1 MQNTRDVFK
10 RASSVVLMLGVV
22 YLSAG
27 CMTLPPLPSMA
38 VAPPTLKGCELG
50 PSNELL
56 ADLSLGKS
64 YLAKGVSASLQPK
77 LQGQVSDLEQ
87 RLAKM
92 EEVRKKSNYHVL
104 VKKIG
109 ELNQQIAELGGEGLA
124 IEQAERDRQGMR
136 NLEAKQYNA
145 MSGPDVISSKDSRGS
160 YQETN
165 TYKGQVRESVVAQ
178 QRLDNARS
186 QIASSMAEEDRMKI
200 QRIERSKVQLL
211 IENPNF
217 IQGKAFISAESDAI
231 ATQYWPALK
240 TTLAELAQNSNK

>member
-1 MQNTRDVFK
+1 MQKIDFFNRVSSLTLM
-10 RASSVVLMLGVV
+10 ASVVC
-22 YLSAG
+22 LSVG
-27 CMTLPPLPSMA
+27 CMTMPPLPSMA

-64 YLAKGVSASLQPK
+64 YLAKGASASLQPK

-87 RLAKM
+87 RLANM
-92 EEVRKKSNYHVL
+92 EEVRKKSNYLVL

-109 ELNQQIAELGGEGLA
+109 ELNQQIAELGGEGLS

-136 NLEAKQYNA
+136 NLEARQYNA
-145 MSGPDVISSKDSRGS
+145 MSGPDVVTSKDSRGS
-160 YQETN
+160 YQDTT
-165 TYKGQVRESVVAQ
+165 TYKGMVRESVVAQ
-178 QRLDNARS
+178 QRLADASS
-186 QIASSMAEEDRMKI
+186 QIAWGMEQENLIKI
-200 QRIERSKVQLL
+200 RRLEVSKVQLL

-217 IQGKAFISAESDAI
+217 VQGKAFIAAESDAI